1 MVMPYNPKHQVG
13 YLAGSSF
20 CQCSSSM
27 CSQSAKQALFAL
39 VAPCAM
45 GARTTSHKLP
55 QHWQLTNLKIQKASM
70 TSAHGRLHLLH
81 MSGGCLCPSL
91 TQAALS
97 AAQLVCS
104 RKGTVWTST
113 AYVGQKTV
121 NFWTGVRRP
130 VAIKQCG
137 RSVCQQCRRSC
148 AYTLHHCR
156 TLHCACGRL
165 LHAAEFAYHV

>member
-1 MVMPYNPKHQVG
+1 MLHWWH
-13 YLAGSSF
+13 LAPSDHVL
-20 CQCSSSM
+20 C
-27 CSQSAKQALFAL
+27 
-39 VAPCAM
+39 
-45 GARTTSHKLP
+45 ARTTSHKLP

-130 VAIKQCG
+130 VAIKTVWKKRLPTVQAELCLHLQNIAVRMRQITACSRVCLPCMTGAAKGTVLQTG
-137 RSVCQQCRRSC
+137 RPSYSC
-148 AYTLHHCR
+148 MNQPFSE
-156 TLHCACGRL
+156 ACIT
-165 LHAAEFAYHV
+165 ANS